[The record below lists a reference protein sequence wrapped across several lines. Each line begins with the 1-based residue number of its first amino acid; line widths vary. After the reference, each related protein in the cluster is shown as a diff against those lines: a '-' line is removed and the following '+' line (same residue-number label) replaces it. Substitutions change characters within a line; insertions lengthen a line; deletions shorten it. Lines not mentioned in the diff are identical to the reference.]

1 MININ
6 FTPET
11 LTLEIEGHANH
22 GKKGEDIVC
31 AAISTLFYTLGEVLN
46 CSLEMLEN
54 PPTFKDEDG
63 KGILRCK
70 PKEEY
75 NANIVLSYRA
85 ILIGMELVASN
96 YPKNVTF
103 KVVEGRKPNFE

>member
-1 MININ
+1 MIKIK

-11 LTLEIEGHANH
+11 LKLEVTGHAKH

-31 AAISTLFYTLGEVLN
+31 AAISTLFYTLGEVLHS
-46 CSLEMLEN
+46 SLDMLEGE
-54 PPTFKDEDG
+54 PEFKDSKG
-63 KGILRCK
+63 KGIISCT

-85 ILIGMELVASN
+85 ILIGMELVANN

-103 KVVEGRKPNFE
+103 NVVGR

>member
-1 MININ
+1 MIKIK

-11 LTLEIEGHANH
+11 LKLEVTGHANH

-46 CSLEMLEN
+46 CSRDMLEEE
-54 PPTFKDEDG
+54 PIFKDSKG
-63 KGILRCK
+63 KGILSCK

-85 ILIGMELVASN
+85 ILIGMELVANN

-103 KVVEGRKPNFE
+103 NVVGG